1 MDEKTVNKLIN
12 GLVANRNY
20 KDLIKNIYHDINDS
34 KYNNQDLLNATKT
47 EKSKTTYRNSNSN
60 QYGTAN

>member
-12 GLVANRNY
+12 GLVASRNY

-60 QYGTAN
+60 QYRTAN